1 MRRTALLVMFLLA
14 CGKGDKKE
22 AAPAAKQEPAGSAAK
37 AEPAPPPP
45 SAGDPAALALAQKNL
60 PMLEKAL
67 AEAKMTTAM
76 FECPE
81 TMKVVD
87 EVAKSDK
94 ALADKVKALCT
105 HDIYAAEIKAEVDA
119 IEKERAA
126 DAKKRRL
133 DGCYQMRAGLAEK
146 KMTEAGTLDDATKA
160 LMTKRTELCA
170 DPKAKK

>member
-1 MRRTALLVMFLLA
+1 MRRTALLVMFLFA
-14 CGKGDKKE
+14 CGKDSKE
-22 AAPAAKQEPAGSAAK
+22 VAPTKQEPVGSAAK
-37 AEPAPPPP
+37 PVEPAPPPA
-45 SAGDPAALALAQKNL
+45 AGDPAALALAQKNL

-81 TMKVVD
+81 TLKVVD

-94 ALADKVKALCT
+94 ALADKVKSLCT

-119 IEKERAA
+119 IEAERAA

-146 KMTEAGTLDDATKA
+146 KMTELGTFDDAAKA
-160 LMTKRTELCA
+160 LMTKRAELCA

>member
-1 MRRTALLVMFLLA
+1 MRRTALLVMFLFA
-14 CGKGDKKE
+14 CGKDSKE
-22 AAPAAKQEPAGSAAK
+22 ATPAAKQEPAGSAAK
-37 AEPAPPPP
+37 PAEPAKP
-45 SAGDPAALALAQKNL
+45 AGGDPAALALAQKNL

-81 TMKVVD
+81 TLKVVD

-105 HDIYAAEIKAEVDA
+105 HDIYMAEINAEVAA
-119 IEKERAA
+119 IEAERAA

-133 DGCYQMRAGLAEK
+133 DGCYQMRAGLAEN
-146 KMTEAGTLDDATKA
+146 KMTELGTFDDAAKA
-160 LMTKRTELCA
+160 QIAKRTELCL